1 MMNREAIR
9 SGLLRVGE
17 GIVVVALA
25 LVFFSLFLGL
35 LRMVFPSGSSV
46 KDATKREAFLAPA
59 DLADRSVRDL
69 LFASGGDE
77 PDTASDGHAAAV
89 LTRTKNSVKSKRM
102 DAIAWAAA
110 REGLTLYARDAVQ
123 TFSRSQA
130 LIDFDDRSSIA
141 MGENSLVIIR
151 RFEQDPTHREK
162 RSFLVMVDGEL
173 RGTLGPSDRQ
183 SAYLEVALPGGL
195 ARIQSSRAADGE
207 AEFKITVQPDQS
219 STIAVYRGAAEV
231 VGNGH
236 TVRVEANQSS
246 TVALGQAPTA
256 PIPLPAKPALTSPA
270 EPGLF
275 AYRDLPPRIR
285 FAWTTAEGGGRYRFV
300 LAKDRDF
307 NDVVNEE
314 RLSSPTFTHGNLKH
328 GEYYWR
334 VSAWDGEREG
344 PFSDA
349 GTVRV
354 VADREPPTLDVR
366 FPPKATV
373 PGRYTLSGTTEPD
386 ARVFIGGE
394 AVTLSKTGGFSY
406 PLQIRQ
412 GVNVIVVEA
421 IDEAGNVAYR
431 SELVNGKS

>member
-1 MMNREAIR
+1 MNREAIR

-35 LRMVFPSGSSV
+35 LRMAFPSGSSV
-46 KDATKREAFLAPA
+46 KDVTKREAFLAPA

-77 PDTASDGHAAAV
+77 PDTASHGNVAAV
-89 LTRTKNSVKSKRM
+89 LTRMKNGVKSKRM

-110 REGLTLYARDAVQ
+110 REGLTLYERDAVQ

-173 RGTLGPSDRQ
+173 RGTIGPSDGQ
-183 SAYLEVALPGGL
+183 SAYLEVALPSGL
-195 ARIQSSRAADGE
+195 ARIQSSQAADGE

-219 STIAVYRGAAEV
+219 STIAVYRGVAEV
-231 VGNGH
+231 AANGQ

-246 TVALGQAPTA
+246 TVVLDQAPTA
-256 PIPLPAKPALTSPA
+256 PIPLPAKPARTSPA

-275 AYRDLPPRIR
+275 SYRDLPPRIR
-285 FAWTTAEGGGRYRFV
+285 FAWTAADGIGRYRFV
-300 LAKDRDF
+300 LARDRDF
-307 NDVVNEE
+307 HDVVDEE
-314 RLSSPTFTHGNLKH
+314 RLSSPAFTHGNLKH

-354 VADREPPTLDVR
+354 VEDREPPALDVR
-366 FPPKATV
+366 FPPKATA
-373 PGRYTLSGTTEPD
+373 PGRYTLSGTAEPG
-386 ARVFIGGE
+386 ARVLVGGE
-394 AVTLSKTGGFSY
+394 AVRLSKTGEFSY
-406 PLQIRQ
+406 PLPIRP